1 MLNQD
6 TPKKLGRDWKRSKT
20 IWMKKI
26 SPVEWLF
33 EMLSNPNRRP
43 SERIKILEKAK
54 KMEKEQQE
62 NSINNLPI
70 HNKIT

>member
-1 MLNQD
+1 M
-6 TPKKLGRDWKRSKT
+6 KT
-20 IWMKKI
+20 I
-26 SPVEWLF
+26 SPVEWLYQ
-33 EMLSNPNRRP
+33 MLSNPNRRP

-62 NSINNLPI
+62 NSINNSPI

>member
-1 MLNQD
+1 
-6 TPKKLGRDWKRSKT
+6 
-20 IWMKKI
+20 MKKI

-62 NSINNLPI
+62 NYINNTPI
-70 HNKIT
+70 HLLKYKLKRYIV

>member
-1 MLNQD
+1 
-6 TPKKLGRDWKRSKT
+6 
-20 IWMKKI
+20 MKKI

-62 NSINNLPI
+62 NYINNTPI

>member
-1 MLNQD
+1 
-6 TPKKLGRDWKRSKT
+6 
-20 IWMKKI
+20 MKKI